1 MATLFVIVLALV
13 VGVRVAAFVLAM
25 QAFVLALAIVLAVAT
40 GQAVPGV
47 VVATAV
53 ALWAGSHLVSRLR
66 RGEWRSSGLRSLS
79 RAAGA
84 LRASA

>member
-13 VGVRVAAFVLAM
+13 VAVRLAAFVLGL
-25 QAFVLALAIVLAVAT
+25 QAWFIGLAIVLAVAT
-40 GQAVPGV
+40 GQAVPGR

-53 ALWAGSHLVSRLR
+53 ALWLGSHLVSRLR
-66 RGEWRSSGLRSLS
+66 RGEWRSAGLRSVS